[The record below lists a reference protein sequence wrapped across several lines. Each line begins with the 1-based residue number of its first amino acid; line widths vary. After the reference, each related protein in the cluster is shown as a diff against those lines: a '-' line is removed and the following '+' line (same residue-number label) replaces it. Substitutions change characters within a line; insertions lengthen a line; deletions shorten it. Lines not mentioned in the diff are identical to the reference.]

1 MKKLSAALLIV
12 VMTVSSRAGELPS
25 SFEQAAALADSQE
38 KQPAARG
45 YVQDKLM
52 PYYQEKYG
60 PIFQSCLA
68 SAARRDVSPFS
79 FVVAIGRDGRVLRVY
94 IDHESKIFAC
104 LRQTLQQDKFPAP
117 PLAPYY
123 MHISMSFPE

>member
-1 MKKLSAALLIV
+1 MKKLSTALLIV

-25 SFEQAAALADSQE
+25 SFEQAVALEKAQD

-45 YVQDKLM
+45 YHRDKLM
-52 PYYQEKYG
+52 PYYEEKYG

-68 SAARRDVSPFS
+68 STHQRDMSPIS
-79 FVVAIGRDGRVLRVY
+79 FVVAIGKDGRVLRVY
-94 IDHESKIFAC
+94 MDHETKISAC
-104 LRQTLQQDKFPAP
+104 VQQTLQRDKFPAP

-123 MHISMSFPE
+123 MHVSMSFPE